1 MLVAS
6 ILPCV
11 IHIVLMKKQ
20 LSTLNIVGDVA
31 LASVSVVIMVIC
43 TVVSFKSMIEE
54 LK

>member
-31 LASVSVVIMVIC
+31 LASGSVVIMVSC
-43 TVVSFKSMIEE
+43 TIGCFKSMLEE